1 MQWYE
6 KWFNDFYLKVYQHR
20 NNEDAE
26 RAINFLKEF
35 LPEENSDFK
44 ILDLCC
50 GSGRHSIQLAKLG
63 FSVTGIDL
71 SQTLLD
77 EANKQADSDNLKID
91 FQKFDAREIPFENEF
106 DFGINIFTSFGYFDE
121 SEEDLRQLKAFHKAL
136 KPNATFVIDFINH
149 GYLRRSLV
157 LQDTKTINGMKIVQ
171 KRKIQNN
178 RIVKSIT
185 IEQGKEKHE
194 FQESVRLYTL
204 QELLDLCDE
213 ADFKG
218 DFVFGD
224 FDKSDYDLDN
234 SKRMIVVGK
243 KV

>member
-6 KWFNDFYLKVYQHR
+6 KWFNDYYLKVYQHR

-35 LPEENSDFK
+35 LPKGNSDFK
-44 ILDLCC
+44 IFDLCC

-71 SQTLLD
+71 SQALLD
-77 EANKQADSDNLKID
+77 EAVRQAEAENVKVG
-91 FQKFDAREIPFENEF
+91 FQKFDAREIPFENKF
-106 DFGINIFTSFGYFDE
+106 DFGINLFTSFGYFDN
-121 SEEDLRQLKAFHKAL
+121 SDEDLRQLKAFHKAL

-149 GYLRRSLV
+149 GYLRKSLV
-157 LQDTKTINGMKIVQ
+157 LQDTKIINEMKVIQ

-178 RIVKSIT
+178 RIVKNI
-185 IEQGKEKHE
+185 IIQQDGEEHE

-213 ADFKG
+213 ANFKG

-224 FDKSDYDLDN
+224 FDKSDYVLEK